1 MCLGGHAKTGYRA
14 ETNELVGDASW
25 VLMAVPNMSDA
36 SVGSAEFAQRVLF
49 VQVGFQEKCAL
60 STA

>member
-1 MCLGGHAKTGYRA
+1 MT
-14 ETNELVGDASW
+14 
-25 VLMAVPNMSDA
+25 VPSMSDA